1 MLKKFHTCRCYDM
14 LSHQRLKSQIPG
26 TKQKQKYQ
34 GLRNQISLSNFFHS
48 SLWCLLPWPPNL
60 ELSWLE
66 MINSKAI
73 FQKVFF
79 FCTNEKSG
87 FNDGLQVD
95 MVFSF
100 FLEFELGLH
109 LRISD
114 LEPLFRIQVPIF
126 WNPLYKLDLQ
136 QYSNQRIL

>member
-1 MLKKFHTCRCYDM
+1 MLKKFHACRCYGM
-14 LSHQRLKSQIPG
+14 LSPQRLKSQIPG
-26 TKQKQKYQ
+26 TKWKQKYQ
-34 GLRNQISLSNFFHS
+34 GLRNQISNFFHS
-48 SLWCLLPWPPNL
+48 SLWCLLPWSLDL
-60 ELSWLE
+60 EWSWLE

-95 MVFSF
+95 LIFSL

-114 LEPLFRIQVPIF
+114 LWPLLRIQVPIF
-126 WNPLYKLDLQ
+126 WNPLHKLYLQ